1 MLPLPLPIK
10 RHSASPFSGKGT
22 LYTPL
27 SLAASLEVEEQV
39 WQLQEMLFSVSEAF
53 PILTSASERMQ
64 LQTFVQ
70 VTVMYDV
77 GIAAHEQRTV
87 PFVAATARLL
97 QLSEEETEL
106 ICLAAF
112 LHDLGKICLPYHV
125 VQKAGPLNEQ
135 EWGLVRRHPAL
146 GTALLTFAGGTFATL
161 APIVISHHEH
171 WDGTGYPH
179 SLAGLDIPI
188 GARLISV
195 IDSYD
200 AMTAARPYS
209 TSKTHEQACAEL
221 LRCAGSYYDPL
232 IVAAFLS
239 SFVDVSK
246 AA

>member
-10 RHSASPFSGKGT
+10 RRSTRPLAGSGKPHT
-22 LYTPL
+22 LL
-27 SLAASLEVEEQV
+27 SFASSSGVEEQV
-39 WQLQEMLFSVSEAF
+39 WHLQKMLFSVSEAF
-53 PILTSASERMQ
+53 PILRAASERMR

-70 VTVMYDV
+70 ATMMYDM
-77 GIAAHEQRTV
+77 GIATHQQRIV
-87 PFVAATARLL
+87 SFVSATASLL
-97 QLSEEETEL
+97 HLSREETEL

-112 LHDLGKICLPYHV
+112 LHDLGKICLPYDV

-135 EWGLVRRHPAL
+135 EWCLVRQHPAL
-146 GTALLTFAGGTFATL
+146 GAALLTFAGGTFATL
-161 APIVISHHEH
+161 APIVIAHHEH

-179 SLAGLDIPI
+179 HLAGLDIPI

-209 TSKTHEQACAEL
+209 TPKTHEQACGEL
-221 LRCAGSYYDPL
+221 LRCAGTYYDPL
-232 IVAAFLS
+232 IVAAFLAS
-239 SFVDVSK
+239 CEDVNK